1 MDTSLETKSQ
11 HGGALQLP
19 PGDHLVAEALS
30 GFYKSESILAR
41 SCESAPGRGVEVTF
55 LFPAYDRTE
64 NSMGHVSAVQ
74 MHAALLEGLYI
85 AVAASIRDGD
95 FPSSG
100 LSIERFREHR
110 HDFILFKQDI
120 IFGKMLREG
129 ETGKLLISIEGLT
142 DVSLMKDFKQLTFKI
157 KGFMKGTVRCL
168 VPKTLADSELGG
180 V

>member
-1 MDTSLETKSQ
+1 MDASLERNSP
-11 HGGALQLP
+11 HGGALHLP
-19 PGDHLVAEALS
+19 PADPLIADALS
-30 GFYKSESILAR
+30 GFYKPESILAR
-41 SCESAPGRGVEVTF
+41 SCVSVPGHGVEVAF

-64 NSMGHVSAVQ
+64 NSMGHVSGVQ

-85 AVAASIRDGD
+85 AVAASIREGH

-100 LSIERFREHR
+100 LSLERFREHR

-120 IFGKMLREG
+120 TFGKMLREG
-129 ETGKLLISIEGLT
+129 ETGKLLISIHGLA
-142 DVSLMKDFKQLTFKI
+142 DISLMKEFKQLTFKI
-157 KGFMKGTVRCL
+157 KGFMKGTVTCL